1 MQSSLSFATEFS
13 RKKKTTGVFSRT
25 YNNGISILGKMLA
38 LCHLRDP
45 IQALQCARAKYH
57 AYFYCRIIR

>member
-25 YNNGISILGKMLA
+25 YNGISILGKMLT

-45 IQALQCARAKYH
+45 IEALQCARAKEH